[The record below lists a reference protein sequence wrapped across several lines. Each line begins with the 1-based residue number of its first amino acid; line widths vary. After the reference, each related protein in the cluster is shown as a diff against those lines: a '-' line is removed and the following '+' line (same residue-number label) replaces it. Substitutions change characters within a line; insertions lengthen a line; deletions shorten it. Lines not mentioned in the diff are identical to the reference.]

1 MDLEL
6 VTLCASVEAAEAL
19 ELELVTLRASSLL
32 APTNADAML
41 RTVLV
46 EAADALELVLCAR
59 LGAGAVRGIT
69 APAPRTT
76 SNIGEKAP

>member
-6 VTLCASVEAAEAL
+6 VTLRASVEAAEAL

-41 RTVLV
+41 RAVLV
-46 EAADALELVLCAR
+46 DAADALELVLCAAS
-59 LGAGAVRGIT
+59 LVR
-69 APAPRTT
+69 PRTT